1 MKRLS
6 IKHLDVGGG
15 LFRYYEFKLKD
26 LLTGDLILSD
36 SIDDTGQGEE
46 KATEQIHNI
55 LRRKGFIQ

>member
-6 IKHLDVGGG
+6 IKHLDVGEG
-15 LFRYYEFKLKD
+15 LFRFYEFNLKD
-26 LLTGDLILSD
+26 LSTGEIIYKD

-46 KATEQIHNI
+46 KATSQIHSI